1 MARRK
6 RRKFTTQFKADA
18 VRLCAAGGQSI
29 VKVADNLDLTE
40 TALRAWVKLAEA
52 DAGKGP
58 KEALTTAERE
68 ELGELRR
75 RVKRLE
81 MEREILK
88 KAAAFFA
95 KENA

>member
-1 MARRK
+1 MAKRK
-6 RRKFTTQFKADA
+6 RRKFTDEFKADA
-18 VRLCAAGGQSI
+18 VRLVRHGGQSI
-29 VKVADNLDLTE
+29 SEVARSLDLTE
-40 TALRAWVKLAEA
+40 TALRAWVKLAEL
-52 DAGKGP
+52 DDDKGP
-58 KEALTTAERE
+58 KTALNTAERE